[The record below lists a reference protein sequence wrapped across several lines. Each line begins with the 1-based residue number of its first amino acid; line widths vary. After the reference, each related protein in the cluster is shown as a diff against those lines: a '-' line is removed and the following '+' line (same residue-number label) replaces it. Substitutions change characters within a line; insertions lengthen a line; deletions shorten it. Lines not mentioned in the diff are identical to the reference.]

1 MKHFD
6 LIKRIAAIIGVVI
19 LLGLYLTTFF
29 LAIFGSEKTNNLLM
43 ASLVMTVIVPV
54 LFYAMLL
61 IAKIL
66 SGKNVRDTLEKN
78 GVDLKKHDAED
89 DSEGKQPSRDFRKS
103 LKNKENR
110 K

>member
-1 MKHFD
+1 M
-6 LIKRIAAIIGVVI
+6 VI

-29 LAIFGSEKTNNLLM
+29 LAVFGSGETNSLLM

-66 SGKNVRDTLEKN
+66 SGRNVRDTLEKN
-78 GVDLKKHDAED
+78 DVDLKEHDAKND
-89 DSEGKQPSRDFRKS
+89 REGKQPARNSRKS
-103 LKNKENR
+103 LKNKEN
-110 K
+110 KK